1 MNPYKVLGIRP
12 NASLD
17 EIKTAYE
24 SLANTYDISNYQAY
38 NSLINE
44 YKYKDIRDLI
54 ENQQFLSAE
63 TQLNLISDKSSAE
76 WNYLEGFVLL
86 KKGWFKAGVNH
97 VKIAAELNPENEE
110 YQEAL
115 MVLAKKVKQ
124 MKTNYA
130 RTMQNNT
137 AANNNNMCG
146 GTGSNQAN
154 MCGGQNSGGGIDP
167 NILNMLMNSGANM
180 GGAKWRWKRN
190 EYVW

>member
-1 MNPYKVLGIRP
+1 
-12 NASLD
+12 
-17 EIKTAYE
+17 
-24 SLANTYDISNYQAY
+24 
-38 NSLINE
+38 
-44 YKYKDIRDLI
+44 
-54 ENQQFLSAE
+54 
-63 TQLNLISDKSSAE
+63 
-76 WNYLEGFVLL
+76 
-86 KKGWFKAGVNH
+86 
-97 VKIAAELNPENEE
+97 
-110 YQEAL
+110 

-180 GGAKWRWKRN
+180 NSANNPLNNMAGMGGN
-190 EYVW
+190 PMQNILLQSLLNGGGNGMNMCGNGGGGMC